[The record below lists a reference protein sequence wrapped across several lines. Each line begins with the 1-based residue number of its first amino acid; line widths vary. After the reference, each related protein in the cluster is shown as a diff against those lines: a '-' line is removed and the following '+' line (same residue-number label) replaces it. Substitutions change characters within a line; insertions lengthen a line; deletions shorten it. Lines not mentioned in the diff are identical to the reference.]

1 MINDFEKLKNIDYTK
16 FKNERVSSNLKE
28 LIDKTNNA
36 IIGKIYDL
44 QSKNLL
50 SSINNISENNQN
62 SSNANNNYPGGSKEG
77 TKIEQIIN
85 NNGQELSSETKNVIR
100 GSNPNGNQNF
110 FVNRDA
116 IQTNVIFNDKREENV
131 ILDDIRKYD
140 VKFVLKLIG
149 FEDKLNAKIKCS
161 PKIDINYI
169 NPEDGYIINHEI
181 IDCYK
186 EFYNEQSLR
195 HFLSPN
201 NEMYNIYK
209 KYSNT
214 YNYISEVYLDNFSKE
229 AAEKLPKEYIEE
241 IQKKNDYAF
250 SSQKQSVQLYQPTIN
265 YHRDQQYYY
274 FENCVLISQKVS
286 NHLLSDI
293 KNNDNI
299 IHKIQKVKFMIANGK
314 LFLIHNSNIYYGK
327 INEKAMYIPEI
338 MICCYNQDELA
349 KLIYELKINQIHY
362 ILRQTRKKD
371 NNIPDIGIYKNTNII
386 SKE

>member
-265 YHRDQQYYY
+265 YHRDQKYYY

-349 KLIYELKINQIHY
+349 KLIYELKINQIHH
-362 ILRQTRKKD
+362 ILKETRKKD